1 MPVKK
6 TTKTKVVAK
15 TAAKKTAEPVN
26 PRKTTTP
33 VKPKA
38 KNYNYKAAEAKELEA
53 NPSALGRVSEAKGKE
68 IEKSLAP
75 KRKAFEQDY
84 NAGKLKKSALKD
96 SIGSTLREG
105 SKVKDFMPVKY
116 KPERKKV
123 RYWIGGSAA
132 KPIVSW
138 NSPQIWPDKPKRKS
152 KK

>member
-6 TTKTKVVAK
+6 TTKVVTK
-15 TAAKKTAEPVN
+15 TAAKKTVEPVN
-26 PRKTTTP
+26 PRKATP
-33 VKPKA
+33 AKPKA

-53 NPSALGRVSEAKGKE
+53 NPSALGRVTESKGKE
-68 IEKSLAP
+68 IEKSLGP
-75 KRKAFEQDY
+75 KRNQFIKDY
-84 NAGKLKKSALKD
+84 DAGKLKKSALKD

-123 RYWIGGSAA
+123 TYWIGGSAA

-138 NSPQIWPDKPKRKS
+138 KSPQIFPDKPKRK
-152 KK
+152 K